1 MAPKILV
8 VDDEPDVELL
18 INAGFRKKIR
28 SGELNF
34 IFASDGHDA
43 LRVLNENPDT
53 DVVMSDINMP
63 GMDGLSLTAKILE
76 NGIRTEVII
85 VSAYSDMGNIRKA
98 MNLGAFDFITK
109 PIDLEDLEKTL
120 YKTLLHHAQGVKEE
134 NVELEATLR
143 ELKETQQQLLLK
155 EKMAS
160 LGKLVAGI
168 AHEINTPVG
177 VITSSIDTIGR
188 CIEKLAKTLNSDAD
202 QSQQDETVL
211 KLFKLL
217 NQNAGLSKSAGERVA
232 GIVASL
238 KNFSRLDQ
246 EEYQP
251 ANLNESIEDILRL
264 LSGRME
270 SITLKLD
277 LAPLPKILCAPGQL
291 NQVFMSI
298 LVNAIQAIPE
308 TGTIYIESRD
318 LGEKLEMR
326 IRDTGVGM
334 PPEVVKSVF
343 DFRFTKVG
351 ARVKMGVG
359 LASSYSIIQKHD
371 GNIEIDSKQG
381 KGTEVRI
388 QLPVKTANA

>member
-1 MAPKILV
+1 
-8 VDDEPDVELL
+8 
-18 INAGFRKKIR
+18 
-28 SGELNF
+28 
-34 IFASDGHDA
+34 
-43 LRVLNENPDT
+43 ENLDT

-134 NVELEATLR
+134 NVELETALR

-168 AHEINTPVG
+168 AHEINTPIG

-188 CIEKLAKTLNSDAD
+188 CIEKLAKTMNSGAA
-202 QSQQDETVL
+202 QSEQNETIV

-217 NQNAGLSKSAGERVA
+217 NQNAGLSKSAGDRVS

-246 EEYQP
+246 EEYQS

-270 SITLKLD
+270 HITLKMD
-277 LAPLPKILCAPGQL
+277 LAPLPKIMCAPGQL

-308 TGTIYIESRD
+308 TGLIYIESRD

-334 PPEVVKSVF
+334 PPEVVKSAF
-343 DFRFTKVG
+343 DFRFTKIG
-351 ARVKMGVG
+351 ARVKMGIG

-371 GNIEIDSKQG
+371 GNMAIDSKPG
-381 KGTEVRI
+381 EGTEVRI
-388 QLPVKTANA
+388 QLPVKTTNS